1 MQRVLSV
8 IAIIDTPTPPGWIN
22 QLILRL
28 EARDGVRLSIVV
40 QEPADQSVGTQADAM
55 KQPVMD
61 HNRHEMARNG
71 SGATC
76 SAGHG
81 KWPERLAC
89 QLLYQRIDK
98 PRFSPDPWSSEAL
111 GNSASTRVLSAENS
125 GTALASCDIVLK
137 LTGKELPDSLWPT
150 ESVPVWDA
158 HLETLDAR
166 TEDALL
172 QREPLNWVH
181 LWSHTRINGSGK
193 IQTRRI
199 ASHALPRQTFSLTD
213 LKHAAWFSL
222 PSLIDSRIN
231 WLAHACDPISTEYT
245 ESLLQAGGM
254 IDPEVRAAHGRADE
268 LQRHAYLPEQIAPVH
283 KLSRVL
289 ALWWYQSIERARHRF
304 WYEQWQLAFRN
315 DGPDALFQAAD
326 TTVTSDNLEH
336 SNRLDAL
343 ANGKVG
349 DFITIDSP
357 EMTWWADPHLYRH
370 GDDLHVFFEEM
381 PIKGKNAHLSAARLT
396 DDGRIED
403 LVQVLDEGQHL
414 SYPFVFN
421 DGDEIYMI
429 PETASLRSVQLYKA
443 QDFPQ
448 QWVKVKDLLTDVN
461 LANSTVHYDGERWWM
476 FTNGMSHRTVDGRD
490 ELHLYHADTPTG
502 PWQAHPMNPVV
513 TGVDRARMAG
523 SIIRDGSG
531 LYRPSQFGA
540 RRYGHGIN
548 LHRID
553 RLDLQGYAE
562 TTVGRLLPDADSQW
576 LGCHSTSYLDG
587 VTVIDRV
594 VRRRR

>member
-8 IAIIDTPTPPGWIN
+8 ITIIDTPTPPGWIH
-22 QLILRL
+22 QLILKL
-28 EARDGVRLSIVV
+28 EARDSVRLSIVV
-40 QEPADQSVGTQADAM
+40 QEPAGRSVDTQADATV
-55 KQPVMD
+55 QPIAGYT
-61 HNRHEMARNG
+61 RHGMTTNG
-71 SGATC
+71 SGAN
-76 SAGHG
+76 GHG
-81 KWPERLAC
+81 PGSWLDRLAS
-89 QLLYQRIDK
+89 QVLNQRADK

-111 GNSASTRVLSAENS
+111 GKLASTRVISAKNS
-125 GTALASCDIVLK
+125 DAALASCDVVLK
-137 LTGKELPDSLWPT
+137 LTGKELPDSLWPP

-172 QREPLNWVH
+172 QRAPLNWVH
-181 LWSHTRINGSGK
+181 LWSHTRANGSGN
-193 IQTRRI
+193 IQTWRI
-199 ASHALPRQTFSLTD
+199 ASHALPRRTFSLTD

-231 WLAHACDPISTEYT
+231 WLAHAGDPISTEYT
-245 ESLLQAGGM
+245 ASLPQAGGM
-254 IDPEVRAAHGRADE
+254 IDPEVRNAHTRAGE
-268 LQRHAYLPEQIAPVH
+268 LQRHDYLPVQISPIH
-283 KLSRVL
+283 RLGRTL

-315 DGPDALFQAAD
+315 DGPDALFHAAD
-326 TTVTSDNLEH
+326 ATATSDNLEH

-370 GDDLHVFFEEM
+370 GDDMYVFFEEM
-381 PIKGKNAHLSAARLT
+381 PIAGNIAHLSAARLS

-403 LVQVLDEGQHL
+403 VVKVLDEGLHL
-414 SYPFVFN
+414 SCPFVFN

-429 PETASLRSVQLYKA
+429 PETVSQRSVQLYKA
-443 QDFPQ
+443 QNFPQ

-461 LANSTVHYDGERWWM
+461 LASTTVYLDGERWWM
-476 FTNGMSHRTVDGRD
+476 FTNGMSHRSVDGRD
-490 ELHLYHADTPTG
+490 ELHLYHAESPTG

-523 SIIRDGSG
+523 SIIRDGNE

-540 RRYGHGIN
+540 LRHGHGIN

-553 RLDLQGYAE
+553 RLDLQGYSE
-562 TTVGRLLPDADSQW
+562 TTVGRLLPDVGTQW
-576 LGCHSTSYLDG
+576 QGCHSTSYLDG
-587 VTVIDRV
+587 VTVVDRV
-594 VRRRR
+594 VWRRR